1 MSEIT
6 PGDGA
11 DRQIRARLD
20 STTAY
25 KTVAILVLTLVLYKA
40 IARSRRSHELPPWT
54 ILETGLVVAVIIKS
68 ATARRIYTAIS
79 RYGGPLLGITSTHQV
94 VVGLQGTDRFLSQ
107 PPITLSADTFQ
118 QTIMTRVGGL
128 TNTPEMM
135 NKWHKTWRKLLEPIE
150 RMFLND
156 TVAAAAIE
164 RAQVV
169 QKASYLVSFADS
181 THRMKP
187 WEASA
192 NVRLITP
199 ESAETVGVVE
209 ADFLKLIRDFG
220 ACIAIPLLY
229 GQDFLNRYPNL
240 LDDLWRVDVDLLLL
254 LLIGVPPWAPFR
266 TVRKGMESRSRLL
279 RELGSLYKRIHQHL
293 YGLPIDFDAD
303 MSDVSPAA
311 MERSEIYHRTGWT
324 FKEQGEGDFAIL
336 WGQNANLQPI
346 IF

>member
-1 MSEIT
+1 MVGFET
-6 PGDGA
+6 N
-11 DRQIRARLD
+11 
-20 STTAY
+20 
-25 KTVAILVLTLVLYKA
+25 VLH
-40 IARSRRSHELPPWT
+40 IDNHS
-54 ILETGLVVAVIIKS
+54 
-68 ATARRIYTAIS
+68 TAIS